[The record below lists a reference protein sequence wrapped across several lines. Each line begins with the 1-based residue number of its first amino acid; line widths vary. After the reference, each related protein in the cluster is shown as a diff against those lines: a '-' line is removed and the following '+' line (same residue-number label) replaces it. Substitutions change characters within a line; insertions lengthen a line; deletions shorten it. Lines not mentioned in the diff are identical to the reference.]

1 MNVHHSARKLVNFA
15 PVILCLRRYILLAWR
30 FCLLTFPMHKRILYA
45 GTAVVALLAGCQ
57 TSKPATSATTGST
70 AVGLAVET
78 LGTYPVPANEFA
90 YVYRKNNS
98 SASDYGTR
106 QSVNDYLDLYTNF
119 RLKVLEAEQKG
130 LDTTQ
135 AFKRELDGYRQQ
147 LAQPYLTEKSVT
159 DRLVRE
165 AYDRMSQEVSASHIL
180 IRVAPDAAPADTLAA
195 YNKVAALRQ
204 LATGGTDFGKLAR
217 ENSEDPSAKENGG
230 KLGYFTAM
238 QMVYPF
244 ESAAYKTP
252 VGAVSQPIRT
262 RFGYHIIKVN
272 DKRTAQGEIKVA
284 HLMVRMNA
292 SAAKADSLTAKKKI
306 DELYSRLK
314 KGENWDKLVAQ
325 FSEDAGSAAN
335 GGELPPFG
343 TGRMIPSFEDAAFKL
358 QKPGDLAPPV
368 QTPYGWHIIKL
379 IERQPLAKFA
389 DMEPGLKSKVAKD
402 SRSELNKA
410 AFLKRVRQED
420 QFSEVAAAKT
430 YVFSKADTALVAGR
444 FKYMTPA
451 TVAKATKGIANDN
464 STLFSIKGKPYLVKN
479 FLAYVQQNQRP
490 RAGAQPAFA
499 MQQLYDQYVEQ
510 NLTDFEKNS
519 LDTKYEDYRMLV
531 KEYRDGILLF
541 QLMDEKV
548 WSKAIEDTVGLKKYF
563 ADNQAKYQWDQRVQG
578 TVVSAATPA
587 LLARVQ
593 KELKTGRFPLT
604 RSVPQRVAF
613 TSGGTTLA
621 KLGTMSLDD
630 ISKRMMQDTTMQVTL
645 TGRVKK
651 GEKASLANAR
661 ADSATRQL
669 RRRGVAASRIHKVV
683 QAKPGTDGAAQ
694 VALFSGSPAAIEAEL
709 NEPNPLSVQISQKVF
724 QKGDNKV
731 MDELMTKGPGTYNVQ
746 KDGRYYAVTID
757 RTLPAGPKTL
767 AEARGQSTS
776 DYQTYLEKEWI
787 AQMRT
792 ARPVKVNEAEV
803 SKLVTK

>member
-1 MNVHHSARKLVNFA
+1 
-15 PVILCLRRYILLAWR
+15 
-30 FCLLTFPMHKRILYA
+30 MHKRILYA
-45 GTAVVALLAGCQ
+45 SAAVATLLAGCQ
-57 TSKPATSATTGST
+57 TSKPAASTATTA
-70 AVGLAVET
+70 AVTGPAVET

-98 SASDYGTR
+98 SAPDYGTR
-106 QSVNDYLDLYTNF
+106 QSVTEYLDLYTNF
-119 RLKVLEAEQKG
+119 RLKVLEAEQRG

-135 AFKRELDGYRQQ
+135 AFKRELEGYRQQ

-159 DRLVRE
+159 DQLVRE
-165 AYDRMSQEVSASHIL
+165 AYDRMGQEVNASHIL
-180 IRVAPDAAPADTLAA
+180 IRVAPDATPQDTLAA
-195 YNKVAALRQ
+195 YQKIEKIRQQALS
-204 LATGGTDFGKLAR
+204 GTDFGQLAR
-217 ENSEDPSAKENGG
+217 TESEDPSAKENGG

-252 VGAVSQPIRT
+252 VGQVSQPIRT

-284 HLMVRMNA
+284 HLMIRSNA
-292 SAAKADSLTAKKKI
+292 NAPKADSLTAKKKI

-343 TGRMIPSFEDAAFKL
+343 TGRMIPSFEEVAFKL
-358 QKPGDLAPPV
+358 QKPGDISAPV
-368 QTPYGWHIIKL
+368 QTPYGWHVIKL
-379 IERQPLAKFA
+379 IEKQPLAKFA
-389 DMEPGLKSKVAKD
+389 DMEAGLKSKVAKD

-410 AFLKRVRQED
+410 AFLKRIRQED
-420 QFSEVAAAKT
+420 QFTEVAAAKT
-430 YVFSKADTALVAGR
+430 YAFSKADTALVAGR
-444 FKYMTPA
+444 YKYVAPA
-451 TVAKATKGIANDN
+451 ATMKAPKGSANDN
-464 STLFSIKGKPYLVKN
+464 SILFTIKGKPYLVKD
-479 FLAYVQQNQRP
+479 FLAYAQQNQRP
-490 RAGAQPAFA
+490 RTGAQPAFA
-499 MQQLYDQYVEQ
+499 IQQLYDQYVEQ
-510 NLTDFEKNS
+510 SLTEFEKNS

-563 ADNQAKYQWDQRVQG
+563 AENQAKYQWDQRVQG
-578 TVVSAATPA
+578 TVISAATPA

-593 KELKTGRFPLT
+593 KEVKGGHFALT
-604 RSVPQRVAF
+604 KNVPQKVSF
-613 TSGGTTLA
+613 IGGASLA
-621 KLGTMSLDD
+621 KFGSLALDD
-630 ISKRMMQDTTMQVTL
+630 VAKRMAQDPTMQVTL

-651 GEKASLANAR
+651 GEKASLASAR
-661 ADSATRQL
+661 VDTAVINL
-669 RRRGVAASRIHKVV
+669 RRRGIATSRIRKVV
-683 QAKPGTDGAAQ
+683 QKTPATEGTVL
-694 VALFSGSPAAIEAEL
+694 VALVSGSPAAIEADL
-709 NEPNPLSVQISQKVF
+709 NDQNPLSVQITQRVF

-731 MDELMTKGPGTYNVQ
+731 MDDLMGKGPGTYNVQ

-757 RTLPAGPKTL
+757 KILPAGPKTL
-767 AEARGQSTS
+767 AEARGQATS
-776 DYQTYLEKEWI
+776 DYQAYLEKEWI
-787 AQMRT
+787 AQMRA

>member
-1 MNVHHSARKLVNFA
+1 
-15 PVILCLRRYILLAWR
+15 
-30 FCLLTFPMHKRILYA
+30 MHKRILYA
-45 GTAVVALLAGCQ
+45 SAAAATLLAGCQ
-57 TSKPATSATTGST
+57 AAKPAATTSAMATPAGP
-70 AVGLAVET
+70 AVEM

-98 SASDYGTR
+98 AAADYGTR
-106 QSVNDYLDLYTNF
+106 PSVTDYLDLYTNF
-119 RLKVLEAEQKG
+119 RLKVLEAEQRG

-159 DRLVRE
+159 DQLVRE
-165 AYDRMSQEVSASHIL
+165 AYDRMGQEVNASHIL

-195 YNKVAALRQ
+195 YNKINALRQ
-204 LATGGTDFGKLAR
+204 QAVAGTDFGQLAR
-217 ENSEDPSAKENGG
+217 TNSEDPSARENGG

-252 VGAVSQPIRT
+252 VGQLSAPIRT
-262 RFGYHIIKVN
+262 RFGYHVIKVN

-284 HLMVRMNA
+284 HLMIRMNPN
-292 SAAKADSLTAKKKI
+292 AAKADSLTARKKI

-314 KGENWDKLVAQ
+314 KGESWDKLVAQ

-335 GGELPPFG
+335 GGEIPPFG
-343 TGRMIPSFEDAAFKL
+343 TGRMIPSFEEAAFKL
-358 QKPGDLAPPV
+358 QKPGDLSAPI
-368 QTPYGWHIIKL
+368 QTPYGWHVIKL
-379 IERQPLAKFA
+379 IEKQPLAKFA
-389 DMEPGLKSKVAKD
+389 DLEAGLKSKVSKD

-420 QFSEVAAAKT
+420 QFMEIPAAKA
-430 YVFSKADTALVAGR
+430 YAFGKADTALVAGR
-444 FKYMTPA
+444 FKYQFVAGEGMKPA
-451 TVAKATKGIANDN
+451 QAKASGGKLP
-464 STLFSIKGKPYLVKN
+464 LFLIKSKPYYVSD
-479 FLAYVQQNQRP
+479 FLTYVQQNQRARP
-490 RAGAQPAFA
+490 GAQPGFA

-510 NLTDFEKNS
+510 SLTEFEKGS

-578 TVVSAATPA
+578 RVISAATPA
-587 LLARVQ
+587 LRSEVQ
-593 KELKTGRFPLT
+593 QYFVKPTMVTRRTATGP
-604 RSVPQRVAF
+604 VA
-613 TSGGTTLA
+613 TGIAETVMPTTQ
-621 KLGTMSLDD
+621 G
-630 ISKRMMQDTTMQVTL
+630 IP
-645 TGRVKK
+645 
-651 GEKASLANAR
+651 
-661 ADSATRQL
+661 ATI
-669 RRRGVAASRIHKVV
+669 GF
-683 QAKPGTDGAAQ
+683 KPGTATLTAASTEALDKLSNLMATDTTLIVMFGMSGQ
-694 VALFSGSPAAIEAEL
+694 GIPAKLAGQRNIRMKEYLAGKGVKSSRISLGNTSNSTRKGNANVASVRAYTHDPAAIEQRFNAK
-709 NEPNPLSVQISQKVF
+709 NPLSVQISQRVF
-724 QKGDNKV
+724 AKGDNKV
-731 MDELMTKGPGTYNVQ
+731 MDDLLAKGPGTYNVQ

-757 RTLPAGPKTL
+757 KTLPAGPKTL
-767 AEARGQSTS
+767 AEARGQATS

-787 AQMRT
+787 AQLRT

-803 SKLVTK
+803 NKLITK

>member
-1 MNVHHSARKLVNFA
+1 
-15 PVILCLRRYILLAWR
+15 
-30 FCLLTFPMHKRILYA
+30 MHKRILYA
-45 GTAVVALLAGCQ
+45 SAAVATLLAGCQ
-57 TSKPATSATTGST
+57 TSKPTASAAPAATATGP
-70 AVGLAVET
+70 AVET

-98 SASDYGTR
+98 SAPDYGTR
-106 QSVNDYLDLYTNF
+106 QSVTDYLDLYTNF
-119 RLKVLEAEQKG
+119 RLKVLEAEQRG

-159 DRLVRE
+159 DQLVRE
-165 AYDRMSQEVSASHIL
+165 AYDRMGQEVSASHIL
-180 IRVAPDAAPADTLAA
+180 VRVAPDATPQDTL
-195 YNKVAALRQ
+195 VAFQKIEKLRQ
-204 LATGGTDFGKLAR
+204 QAQSGTDFGQLAR

-244 ESAAYKTP
+244 ETAAYKTP
-252 VGAVSQPIRT
+252 VGQVSQPVRT
-262 RFGYHIIKVN
+262 RFGYHLIKVN

-284 HLMVRMNA
+284 HLMIRATSN
-292 SAAKADSLTAKKKI
+292 AAKADSITAKKKI

-343 TGRMIPSFEDAAFKL
+343 TGRMIPSFEEVAFKL
-358 QKPGDLAPPV
+358 QKPGDIAAPV
-368 QTPYGWHIIKL
+368 QTPYGWHVIKL
-379 IERQPLAKFA
+379 LERQPLAKFA
-389 DMEPGLKSKVAKD
+389 DLESGLKSKVAKD

-410 AFLKRVRQED
+410 AFLKRIRQED
-420 QFSEVAAAKT
+420 QFSEVAVAKT
-430 YVFSKADTALVAGR
+430 YAFSKADTALVAGR
-444 FKYMTPA
+444 YKYTAPTT
-451 TVAKATKGIANDN
+451 TVKLTKNTASDN
-464 STLFSIKGKPYLVKN
+464 STLFTIKGKPYLVKD

-490 RAGAQPAFA
+490 RTGAQPAFA

-510 NLTDFEKNS
+510 SLTDFEKNS

-563 ADNQAKYQWDQRVQG
+563 AENQAKYQWDQRVQG
-578 TVVSAATPA
+578 TVISAATPA

-593 KELKTGRFPLT
+593 KEIKGGHYALT
-604 RSVPQRVAF
+604 KNVPQRVVYI
-613 TSGGTTLA
+613 GGTSLA
-621 KLGTMSLDD
+621 KVGTFALDEVA
-630 ISKRMMQDTTMQVTL
+630 KRMTQDPTMLLTL
-645 TGRVKK
+645 TGRTKK
-651 GEKASLANAR
+651 GEKASLASAR
-661 ADSATRQL
+661 ADSTVSQL
-669 RRRGVAASRIHKVV
+669 RRRGVAKNRITKVV
-683 QAKPGTDGAAQ
+683 QKAPGTDGSTM
-694 VALFSGSPAAIEAEL
+694 LTLYSGNPSAIEADL
-709 NEPNPLSVQISQKVF
+709 NEQNPLSVQVTQRIF

-731 MDELMTKGPGTYNVQ
+731 MDELMSKGPGTYNVQ

-757 RTLPAGPKTL
+757 KTLPAGPKTL
-767 AEARGQSTS
+767 AEARGQATS

-787 AQMRT
+787 AQMR
-792 ARPVKVNEAEV
+792 AAKPVKVNEAELN
-803 SKLVTK
+803 KLVTK

>member
-1 MNVHHSARKLVNFA
+1 
-15 PVILCLRRYILLAWR
+15 
-30 FCLLTFPMHKRILYA
+30 MHKRILYA
-45 GTAVVALLAGCQ
+45 GAAVVTLLAGCQ
-57 TSKPATSATTGST
+57 ASKPAASVPTAAPTTGP
-70 AVGLAVET
+70 AVET
-78 LGTYPVPANEFA
+78 LGNYPVPANEFA
-90 YVYRKNNS
+90 YVYRKNNG
-98 SASDYGTR
+98 SAPDYGTR
-106 QSVNDYLDLYTNF
+106 QSVTDYLDLYTNF

-159 DRLVRE
+159 DQLVRE
-165 AYDRMSQEVSASHIL
+165 AYDRMAQEVNASHIL
-180 IRVAPDAAPADTLAA
+180 VRVTPDATPQDTLIA
-195 YNKVAALRQ
+195 YKKISAIRQRALAGEDFAQ
-204 LATGGTDFGKLAR
+204 LART
-217 ENSEDPSAKENGG
+217 ESEDPSAKENAG

-252 VGAVSQPIRT
+252 VGQISQPIRT
-262 RFGYHIIKVN
+262 RFGYHLIKVN
-272 DKRTAQGEIKVA
+272 DKRAAQGEIKVA
-284 HLMVRMNA
+284 HLMIRMNA
-292 SAAKADSLTAKKKI
+292 NAAKADSLTAKKKI

-343 TGRMIPSFEDAAFKL
+343 TGRMIPSFEEVAFKL
-358 QKPGDLAPPV
+358 QKPGEIAPPV

-389 DMEPGLKSKVAKD
+389 DLESSLKSKVAKD

-420 QFSEVAAAKT
+420 QFTEVAAAKT
-430 YVFSKADTALVAGR
+430 YAFSKADTALVAGR
-444 FKYMTPA
+444 YKYTAPA
-451 TVAKATKGIANDN
+451 APIKAAKGAATDN
-464 STLFSIKGKPYLVKN
+464 STLFSIKGKPYLVKD
-479 FLAYVQQNQRP
+479 FLTYVQQNQKP
-490 RAGAQPAFA
+490 RTGAQPSFA

-510 NLTDFEKNS
+510 SLTEFEKNS

-548 WSKAIEDTVGLKKYF
+548 WSKAIEDTVGLKKFF

-593 KELKTGRFPLT
+593 KELKTSRFPVT
-604 RSVPQRVAF
+604 KNIQKTVAF
-613 TSGGTTLA
+613 RPGTVVLTKPGVMALDELA
-621 KLGTMSLDD
+621 
-630 ISKRMMQDTTMQVTL
+630 KRMMQDTLTQITL

-661 ADSATRQL
+661 ADSAVRGL
-669 RRRGVAASRIHKVV
+669 RRRGVPTRRIHKAV
-683 QAKPGTDGAAQ
+683 QTAATADGGAQ
-694 VALFSGSPAAIEAEL
+694 IALVTSNPAALETEL
-709 NEPNPLSVQISQKVF
+709 NEQNPLSVQISQRIF

-731 MDELMTKGPGTYNVQ
+731 MDELMSKGPGTYNVQ

-757 RTLPAGPKTL
+757 KTIPAGPKTL
-767 AEARGQSTS
+767 AEARGQATS

-787 AQMRT
+787 SQMRA
-792 ARPVKVNEAEV
+792 ARPVKVNETELN
-803 SKLVTK
+803 KLVTK

>member
-1 MNVHHSARKLVNFA
+1 
-15 PVILCLRRYILLAWR
+15 
-30 FCLLTFPMHKRILYA
+30 MHKRILYA
-45 GTAVVALLAGCQ
+45 GAAVATLLAGCQ
-57 TSKPATSATTGST
+57 TTKPAASATTGST
-70 AVGLAVET
+70 AVGPAVET
-78 LGTYPVPANEFA
+78 LGNYPVPANEFA

-98 SASDYGTR
+98 SAPDYGTR

-135 AFKRELDGYRQQ
+135 AFKRELEGYRQQ

-159 DRLVRE
+159 DQLVRE
-165 AYDRMSQEVSASHIL
+165 AYDRMGQEVNASHIL
-180 IRVAPDAAPADTLAA
+180 VRVSPDATPQDTLIA
-195 YNKVAALRQ
+195 YQKIVKLREQALSGADFGQ
-204 LATGGTDFGKLAR
+204 LARA
-217 ENSEDPSAKENGG
+217 NSEDPSARENGG

-252 VGAVSQPIRT
+252 VGQVSQPIRT

-284 HLMVRMNA
+284 HLMIRMNA
-292 SAAKADSLTAKKKI
+292 NAAKNDSLTAKKKI

-358 QKPGDLAPPV
+358 QKPGDIAPPV

-389 DMEPGLKSKVAKD
+389 DMEPSLKSKVAKD

-420 QFSEVAAAKT
+420 QFSEIAAAKT
-430 YVFSKADTALVAGR
+430 YAFSKADTALVAGR
-444 FKYMTPA
+444 FKYTAPA
-451 TVAKATKGIANDN
+451 ATMKAAKGASNDN
-464 STLFSIKGKPYLVKN
+464 STLFTIKGKPYLVKD
-479 FLAYVQQNQRP
+479 FLAYAQQNQRP
-490 RAGAQPAFA
+490 RTGAQPAFA

-510 NLTDFEKNS
+510 SLTDFEKNS

-593 KELKTGRFPLT
+593 QAMKAGRFPLT
-604 RSVPQRVAF
+604 RSVPPRITF
-613 TSGGTTLA
+613 TNGTALA
-621 KLGTMSLDD
+621 KTGVLALDD
-630 ISKRMMQDTTMQVTL
+630 ISKRMNQDTSMLVTI

-661 ADSATRQL
+661 ADSAVRQL
-669 RRRGVAASRIHKVV
+669 RRRGVAAGRIRKVV
-683 QAKPGTDGAAQ
+683 QAKPGTDNSAQ
-694 VALFSGSPAAIEAEL
+694 VALFSGSPVAIESEL
-709 NEPNPLSVQISQKVF
+709 NELNPLSVQISQKVF

-731 MDELMTKGPGTYNVQ
+731 MDELMSKGPGTYNVQ

-767 AEARGQSTS
+767 AEARGQATS

-787 AQMRT
+787 AQMRA